1 MNGDNMKETNAHI
14 NNQSIDL
21 TDLLKGIANGN
32 YPHLKILMSRKND
45 DQRLP
50 QNFLYI
56 DPSSFGKVR
65 VVDLWSCDDK
75 ICIEVQ
81 ESTTGTIKE
90 LSVDVN
96 AIPDFQMVRWDD
108 IVKMVQNE
116 RTSSTSSDQ
125 LLEFDY

>member
-1 MNGDNMKETNAHI
+1 
-14 NNQSIDL
+14 
-21 TDLLKGIANGN
+21 
-32 YPHLKILMSRKND
+32 MSRKND